1 MSEIKNEYFNYS
13 IHHFGNKYRDVP
25 SKNRH
30 STFGTEPDVSI
41 FIKSNGLNKN
51 IN

>member
-13 IHHFGNKYRDVP
+13 IHHFGNKYREVP

-30 STFGTEPDVSI
+30 STFEPNQMFPFSSKAMD
-41 FIKSNGLNKN
+41 
-51 IN
+51 